1 MSIIAPSNSWLRA
14 QRKSDLVELAES
26 VGFKNYDGLKK
37 TELESALDDFIAGNS
52 SRFSSR
58 SDLSGYFNSRTKAM
72 GSPVKRESKEPKEA
86 KEPKESKEQPLKE
99 ELEKTLKTAKR
110 RVTKAAEDIMSTD
123 ADDVRA
129 ASTALIQTPA
139 RSLSQVAS
147 RISLPATPADVAQA
161 VDRST
166 LAVRRHVSSFY
177 QDSGIS
183 EASNATRE
191 TLSNVTSILL
201 CVSAFELWH
210 IRPEV
215 LANRYAFTVPAI
227 EFLGTSDHPV
237 YLPDMFLLL
246 TASFWSPALTWA
258 FTSFILPSLF
268 GYFFNLSA
276 ANTPSG
282 LKTRSR
288 AQPQETVVDPL
299 TYSITKALVSYLVY
313 GQGVTFGGLLSETA
327 IERLN
332 GAVYGGY
339 KGVITGTAI
348 TGLLSI
354 YDAVLKK

>member
-1 MSIIAPSNSWLRA
+1 MPSL
-14 QRKSDLVELAES
+14 
-26 VGFKNYDGLKK
+26 
-37 TELESALDDFIAGNS
+37 T
-52 SRFSSR
+52 RFYR
-58 SDLSGYFNSRTKAM
+58 
-72 GSPVKRESKEPKEA
+72 
-86 KEPKESKEQPLKE
+86 
-99 ELEKTLKTAKR
+99 
-110 RVTKAAEDIMSTD
+110 D

-183 EASNATRE
+183 EATDATRE

-201 CVSAFELWH
+201 CVSAFELWN
-210 IRPEV
+210 IRPEI

-276 ANTPSG
+276 ANTSTG

-288 AQPQETVVDPL
+288 AQPQESVVDPL

>member
-1 MSIIAPSNSWLRA
+1 MSRSAPSIDPTREG
-14 QRKSDLVELAES
+14 V
-26 VGFKNYDGLKK
+26 F
-37 TELESALDDFIAGNS
+37 
-52 SRFSSR
+52 RFSNALSR
-58 SDLSGYFNSRTKAM
+58 
-72 GSPVKRESKEPKEA
+72 
-86 KEPKESKEQPLKE
+86 
-99 ELEKTLKTAKR
+99 
-110 RVTKAAEDIMSTD
+110 D

-139 RSLSQVAS
+139 RSLSQVAA
-147 RISLPATPADVAQA
+147 RIPLPATPADVAQA

-166 LAVRRHVSSFY
+166 LAVRRRVSSIY
-177 QDSGIS
+177 QESGIS

-201 CVSAFELWH
+201 VVSTFELWY
-210 IRPEV
+210 IRPEI
-215 LANRYAFTVPAI
+215 LSNRYAFTVPAVG
-227 EFLGTSDHPV
+227 FLGTSDYPV

-258 FTSFILPSLF
+258 FTSYILPSVF

-276 ANTPSG
+276 ASVSHGP
-282 LKTRSR
+282 KTRSR
-288 AQPQETVVDPL
+288 ANTPETVVDPL
-299 TYSITKALVSYLVY
+299 TYSIIKALVSYVVY
-313 GQGVTFGGLLSETA
+313 AQGVTFGGLLSETA

-339 KGVITGTAI
+339 KGVLTGTAI

>member
-1 MSIIAPSNSWLRA
+1 MSVAAPSNAWLRA
-14 QRKSDLVELAES
+14 QRKSDLVELADS
-26 VGFKNYDGLKK
+26 IGLKNYDGLKK

-58 SDLSGYFNSRTKAM
+58 PDLSGYFNSRSKAL
-72 GSPVKRESKEPKEA
+72 GSPVKRESKEPI
-86 KEPKESKEQPLKE
+86 KE
-99 ELEKTLKTAKR
+99 ELEKGLKSVKR
-110 RVTKAAEDIMSTD
+110 RAAKASEELISTD
-123 ADDVRA
+123 SDDVRA

-139 RSLSQVAS
+139 RSLSQVAA
-147 RISLPATPADVAQA
+147 RIPLPTTPADVANA
-161 VDRST
+161 VDRSA
-166 LAVRRHVSSFY
+166 LAVRRRVSSIY
-177 QDSGIS
+177 QESGIG

-201 CVSAFELWH
+201 CVSAFELWY
-210 IRPEV
+210 IRPEI
-215 LANRYAFTVPAI
+215 LANRYAFTIPAVGS
-227 EFLGTSDHPV
+227 LGTSDYPV

-258 FTSFILPSLF
+258 FTSFILPSVF

-276 ANTPSG
+276 TSG
-282 LKTRSR
+282 SHASKTRSR
-288 AQPQETVVDPL
+288 ANAQETVIDPL
-299 TYSITKALVSYLVY
+299 TYSIIKALVSFVVY
-313 GQGVTFGGLLSETA
+313 GQGATFCGLLPETA

-339 KGVITGTAI
+339 KGVLTGTAI